1 MSEQRKHPGLEKT
14 LIWGAAA
21 LFAALLLGFVL
32 SPLRSAPTVGNQLHL
47 NSVTQAQSGSLEKLC
62 RVWGYAKYYHP
73 ALAAGKLDCDK
84 ELLELIPKVL
94 DAPEDETL
102 LLEWLESLGDAPEG
116 TPPDLSAIA
125 YEDADGITRLTNE
138 TALVPET
145 DWQESLSPA
154 LSTALTRLSKTYV
167 TDRDKGP
174 AYIDKNGVTALDN
187 EKPYY
192 TFYVSDA
199 RFRLLSL
206 FRYWNIIE
214 YFCPNRDIPG
224 ENWDAVLTEFIPKFL
239 AAEDGLSYKLTVLE
253 LTARI
258 QDSHTSAYD
267 RDGTLIKFW
276 GIYRA
281 PATFLT
287 VDGRIVIDAKTKKHA
302 ADCPLEPGDVVTKL
316 DGREIGQVIAEKRK
330 YISFSNQQRI
340 VLGLRYRLF
349 ATQNDSMT
357 FTVERSGKTLDLPV
371 KCYRD
376 PIEDPVEESYRL
388 LEGNIGLINPEA
400 LKKDEISSIMKAL
413 KDTRGLIV
421 DLRQYPA
428 DFIVFS
434 LAEYIMPEPAPFAKF
449 SLATPG
455 VPGQFSMTPE
465 VVNGKENP
473 DYYKGKVVLLM
484 NEQTV
489 SQPEYTVMA
498 LRRRAAVVGSASIGA
513 DGNNIRFFLPG
524 GIETSMSAIGVYY
537 PDGSPTQRVGILP
550 DVEVFP
556 TVEGLRQGRDELL
569 EKAVE
574 LIGLD

>member
-1 MSEQRKHPGLEKT
+1 MEQRKNPGLRKK
-14 LIWGAAA
+14 LIFGAAA
-21 LFAALLLGFVL
+21 LTAALLLGFFL
-32 SPLRSAPTVGNQLHL
+32 SPLKSMPATAKQLHL

-62 RVWGYAKYYHP
+62 KVWGYAKYYHP
-73 ALAAGKLDCDK
+73 ALAAGELDWDQ

-102 LLEWLESLGDAPEG
+102 LLDWLESLGDAPEG
-116 TPPDLSAIA
+116 TPPDLSSIA
-125 YEDADGITRLTNE
+125 YEDDDGITRLTDE
-138 TALVPET
+138 TALAPET
-145 DWQESLSPA
+145 GWQGSLSPA
-154 LSTALTRLSKTYV
+154 LSAALTRLSKTYV
-167 TDRDKGP
+167 TDRSKGP
-174 AYIDKNGVTALDN
+174 AYIDKNGVTVLDN
-187 EKPYY
+187 ENPYN
-192 TFYVSDA
+192 TFFVSDA

-224 ENWDAVLTEFIPKFL
+224 ENWNAVLTEFIPKFL
-239 AAEDGLSYKLTVLE
+239 AAEDDLSYKLTVSE

-267 RDGTLIKFW
+267 RGGTLIRFW
-276 GIYRA
+276 GINRA

-316 DGREIGQVIAEKRK
+316 DGRDIRQVIAEKRR

-349 ATQNDSMT
+349 ATQNDSMM
-357 FTVERSGKTLDLPV
+357 FTVERNGKTLDLPV
-371 KCYRD
+371 KCCRD
-376 PIEDPVEESYRL
+376 PIEDPVEEAYRL
-388 LEGNIGLINPEA
+388 LDGNIGLINPEA
-400 LKKDEISSIMKAL
+400 LKKDEIHSIMKTL
-413 KDTRGLIV
+413 KDTKGLII

-428 DFIVFS
+428 DFLVFS

-455 VPGQFSMTPE
+455 IPGQFSMTSE

-473 DYYKGKVVLLM
+473 DYYKGKVILLM
-484 NEQTV
+484 NEQSA

-498 LRRRAAVVGSASIGA
+498 LRRRATVVGSASIGA
-513 DGNNIRFFLPG
+513 DGNNIRFSLPG

-537 PDGSPTQRVGILP
+537 PDGSPTQRVGISP
-550 DVEVFP
+550 DVEVLP

-569 EKAVE
+569 EKAIE
-574 LIGLD
+574 LIQA

>member
-1 MSEQRKHPGLEKT
+1 MEQRKNPGLRKK
-14 LIWGAAA
+14 LILGAAA
-21 LFAALLLGFVL
+21 LTAALLLGFFL
-32 SPLRSAPTVGNQLHL
+32 TPLKSMPATAKQLHL

-62 RVWGYAKYYHP
+62 KVWGYAKYYHP
-73 ALAAGKLDCDK
+73 ALATGELDWDQ

-102 LLEWLESLGDAPEG
+102 LLDWLVSLGEAPEG
-116 TPPDLSAIA
+116 TPPDLSSIV
-125 YEDADGITRLTNE
+125 YEDADGITRLTDE
-138 TALVPET
+138 TALAPET
-145 DWQESLSPA
+145 GWQGSLSPA
-154 LSTALTRLSKTYV
+154 LSAALTRLSKTYV
-167 TDRDKGP
+167 TDRSKGP
-174 AYIDKNGVTALDN
+174 ASIDKNGVTVLDN
-187 EKPYY
+187 ENPYN
-192 TFYVSDA
+192 TFFVSNA

-239 AAEDGLSYKLTVLE
+239 AAEDDLSYKLTVSE

-267 RDGTLIKFW
+267 RGGTLIRFW
-276 GIYRA
+276 GINRA

-316 DGREIGQVIAEKRK
+316 DGGDIRQVIAEKRR

-349 ATQNDSMT
+349 ATQNDSMM
-357 FTVERSGKTLDLPV
+357 FTVERNGKTLDLLI
-371 KCYRD
+371 KCCRD
-376 PIEDPVEESYRL
+376 PIEDPVEEAYRL
-388 LEGNIGLINPEA
+388 LDGNIGLINPEA
-400 LKKDEISSIMKAL
+400 LKKDEIHSIMKTL
-413 KDTRGLIV
+413 KDTKGLII

-428 DFIVFS
+428 DFLVFS

-455 VPGQFSMTPE
+455 IPGQFSMTSE

-473 DYYKGKVVLLM
+473 DYYKGKVILLM
-484 NEQTV
+484 NEQSA

-498 LRRRAAVVGSASIGA
+498 LRRRATVVGSASVGA

-524 GIETSMSAIGVYY
+524 GIETSMSAVGVYY
-537 PDGSPTQRVGILP
+537 PDGSPTQRVGISP
-550 DVEVFP
+550 DVEVLP

-569 EKAVE
+569 EKAIE
-574 LIGLD
+574 LIEA

>member
-1 MSEQRKHPGLEKT
+1 MEQRKNPGLRKK
-14 LIWGAAA
+14 LILGAAA
-21 LFAALLLGFVL
+21 LTAALLLGFFL
-32 SPLRSAPTVGNQLHL
+32 TPLKSMPATAKQLHL

-62 RVWGYAKYYHP
+62 KVWGYAKYYHP
-73 ALAAGKLDCDK
+73 ALATGKLDCDK
-84 ELLELIPKVL
+84 ELLELIPKAL

-102 LLEWLESLGDAPEG
+102 LLDWLESLGDAPEG
-116 TPPDLSAIA
+116 TPPDLSSIA
-125 YEDADGITRLTNE
+125 YEDDDGITRLTDE

-154 LSTALTRLSKTYV
+154 LSAALTRLSKTYV

-174 AYIDKNGVTALDN
+174 AYIDKNGVTVLDN
-187 EKPYY
+187 ENPYN
-192 TFYVSDA
+192 TFFVSDA

-239 AAEDGLSYKLTVLE
+239 AAEDDLSYKLTVSE

-267 RDGTLIKFW
+267 RGGTLIRFW
-276 GIYRA
+276 GVNRA

-316 DGREIGQVIAEKRK
+316 DGRDIRQVIAEKRK

-349 ATQNDSMT
+349 ATQNDSML
-357 FTVERSGKTLDLPV
+357 FTVERDGKTLDLPV

-376 PIEDPVEESYRL
+376 PIEDPAEESYRL

-400 LKKDEISSIMKAL
+400 MKKDEIHSIMETL
-413 KDTRGLIV
+413 KDTKGLII

-428 DFIVFS
+428 DFLVFS
-434 LAEYIMPEPAPFAKF
+434 LAEYIMPDPAPFAKF

-455 VPGQFSMTPE
+455 IPGQFSMTSE

-473 DYYKGKVVLLM
+473 DYYKGKVILLM
-484 NEQTV
+484 NEQSA

-498 LRRRAAVVGSASIGA
+498 LRRRATVVGSASIGA
-513 DGNNIRFFLPG
+513 DGNNIRFSLPG

-537 PDGSPTQRVGILP
+537 PDGSPTQRVGISP
-550 DVEVFP
+550 DVEVLP

-569 EKAVE
+569 EKAIE
-574 LIGLD
+574 LIEA